1 MTQTARASLWGL
13 LTRPPFILG
22 PMETYEAITT
32 RRSVPKVTDRRP
44 DAATIRRLLDAGV
57 RAPTHHLTQPW
68 RFIVLTGEALNELGE
83 AWASGAEREG
93 KDPKSVRDKP
103 LRAPVIVTVIETPKH
118 HLPKVQ
124 EIEEHHSVGAA
135 MQNVLLAAHDMGLG
149 AMLRT
154 GPAAHIPEVHD
165 YLGLGEG
172 ELVAGYIYV
181 GYPESDSD
189 RPQTRRTDADDITE
203 WRGW

>member
-1 MTQTARASLWGL
+1 
-13 LTRPPFILG
+13 
-22 PMETYEAITT
+22 METYEAITT
-32 RRSVPKVTDRRP
+32 RRSVPKVTDKRP
-44 DAATIRRLLDAGV
+44 AAAAIKRLLDAGV

-68 RFIVLTGEALNELGE
+68 RFVILTGDALRDFAD
-83 AWASGAEREG
+83 AWAKGAAREG
-93 KDPKSVRDKP
+93 KDPESVRAKA

-124 EIEEHHSVGAA
+124 EIEEHHAVGAA
-135 MQNVLLAAHDMGLG
+135 MQNMLLAAHDMGLG

-165 YLGLGEG
+165 YLELGDG

-181 GYPESDSD
+181 GYPQ
-189 RPQTRRTDADDITE
+189 PGTGGAQTRRTDAADITE

>member
-1 MTQTARASLWGL
+1 
-13 LTRPPFILG
+13 
-22 PMETYEAITT
+22 METYEAITT
-32 RRSVPKVTDRRP
+32 RRSVSKLTDKRP
-44 DAATIRRLLDAGV
+44 DAATIKRLLDAGV

-68 RFIVLTGEALNELGE
+68 RFVILTGDALSDFAG
-83 AWASGAEREG
+83 AWAKGAEREG
-93 KDPKSVRDKP
+93 KDPESARGKA

-165 YLGLGEG
+165 YLGLGDG

-181 GYPESDSD
+181 GYAEPGAD
-189 RPQTRRTDADDITE
+189 RPQTRRTDSTDITE

>member
-1 MTQTARASLWGL
+1 
-13 LTRPPFILG
+13 
-22 PMETYEAITT
+22 METYEAITT
-32 RRSVPKVTDRRP
+32 RRSVPKVIDERP
-44 DAATIRRLLDAGV
+44 DAALIKRLLDAGV

-68 RFIVLTGEALNELGE
+68 RFIVLTGDALEELGDT
-83 AWASGAEREG
+83 WAKGAEREG
-93 KDPKSVRDKP
+93 KDPESVRAKP
-103 LRAPVIVTVIETPKH
+103 LRAPVIITVIETPKH
-118 HLPKVQ
+118 HLRKVQ

-154 GPAAHIPEVHD
+154 GPAAHISEVHD
-165 YLGLGEG
+165 YLGLRAG

-181 GYPESDSD
+181 GYPVPGADG
-189 RPQTRRTDADDITE
+189 PQTRRTDAADITE